1 MPAVQD
7 TPPHRCSTGVQ
18 NAPMQSLSRFRPFRV
33 ESPTLAKSCLTVA
46 VCVVMA
52 ACAVLG
58 AEQTIFDLSTYPE
71 QYQGKTVK
79 VKCQTITRFAG
90 GFFCDDGTTAQEDVV
105 QIDPDSVDKDAL
117 RYLKT
122 RCNEP
127 SVQCSASV
135 TGRFEAS
142 EYGDFYI
149 RNATFKFTTAK

>member
-1 MPAVQD
+1 
-7 TPPHRCSTGVQ
+7 
-18 NAPMQSLSRFRPFRV
+18 
-33 ESPTLAKSCLTVA
+33 
-46 VCVVMA
+46 MA
-52 ACAVLG
+52 ACSVLDAG
-58 AEQTIFDLSTYPE
+58 QTIFDLSTYPQ

-105 QIDPDSVDKDAL
+105 QIDSDSVDKDSL

-127 SVQCSASV
+127 KAQCSGSV
-135 TGRFEAS
+135 TGRFDAS

-149 RNATFKFTTAK
+149 RNATLKFTTVK